1 MIKKLTKIKFGLSL
15 LVILALT
22 AFTADKVY
30 TLKFSEEAL
39 NKHFNNL
46 SAIKAVVEKSNLP
59 HQEVVFVLNSI
70 DSLQKSILEQV
81 KAQSETVAP
90 KK

>member
-1 MIKKLTKIKFGLSL
+1 
-15 LVILALT
+15 
-22 AFTADKVY
+22 VY

-70 DSLQKSILEQV
+70 DSLQKTILEQV

>member
-1 MIKKLTKIKFGLSL
+1 MNKKLTKIKFGLSL

-30 TLKFSEEAL
+30 TLKYSEEAL

>member
-15 LVILALT
+15 LVIMVLT

-30 TLKFSEEAL
+30 TLKFSEETL

-46 SAIKAVVEKSNLP
+46 STIKAVVEKSNLP
-59 HQEVVFVLNSI
+59 HQEVLFVVSSI
-70 DSLQKSILEQV
+70 DSLQKAIIDQV
-81 KAQSETVAP
+81 KEQPEAVAP

>member
-1 MIKKLTKIKFGLSL
+1 MKLTTMKFGFL
-15 LVILALT
+15 LLAILALT

-59 HQEVVFVLNSI
+59 HQEVVFVVNSI
-70 DSLQKSILEQV
+70 DSLQKSIVEQV

>member
-1 MIKKLTKIKFGLSL
+1 MNKKLTKIKFGLSL

>member
-1 MIKKLTKIKFGLSL
+1 MKKSHTTKLGALALGLL
-15 LVILALT
+15 LLT
-22 AFTADKVY
+22 AFTADKLY
-30 TLKFSEEAL
+30 TLKFSEETL

-59 HQEVVFVLNSI
+59 HQEVLFVVSSI
-70 DSLQKSILEQV
+70 DSLQKAIIDQV
-81 KAQSETVAP
+81 KEQPEAVAP

>member
-1 MIKKLTKIKFGLSL
+1 MNKKLPKIKFGLSL

-59 HQEVVFVLNSI
+59 HQEVVFVVNSI
-70 DSLQKSILEQV
+70 DSLQKSIVEQV

>member
-1 MIKKLTKIKFGLSL
+1 MNKKLTKIKFGLSL

-70 DSLQKSILEQV
+70 DSLQKTILEQV

>member
-1 MIKKLTKIKFGLSL
+1 MNKKLTKIKFGLSL

-22 AFTADKVY
+22 AFTADKIY

-59 HQEVVFVLNSI
+59 HQEVMFVVGSI

>member
-1 MIKKLTKIKFGLSL
+1 MKTSNTTRLGA
-15 LVILALT
+15 LALGFVLLS
-22 AFTADKVY
+22 AFTADKLY
-30 TLKFSEEAL
+30 ILRFSEESL

-59 HQEVVFVLNSI
+59 HQEVLFVVSSI
-70 DSLQKSILEQV
+70 DSLQKAIVEQV
-81 KAQSETVAP
+81 KEQPEAAAP